1 MREKDDPQR
10 MSWDTADENRYEQ
23 TIAMKIPGYAHMHD
37 LMERLLAASLM
48 NGPQARLLVVG
59 AGGGKEV
66 TLLGSRHPEWSF
78 TGIDLS
84 EPMLQL
90 AARRVA
96 ELKLESRVNLRMTSI
111 EAMSEEVMYD
121 GATCMLMLHFV
132 QGLEAKKRLLHNLA
146 AKLKP
151 GSPLLIAAV
160 NADLHSPAYATIMNA
175 WREHMLHVGITLDE
189 WERFADS
196 LRRESDPISSEV
208 MVQLLKECWFA
219 DITRYF
225 GSFWVEGYYARR
237 I

>member
-23 TIAMKIPGYAHMHD
+23 SIAMKIPGYAHMHD
-37 LMERLLAASLM
+37 LMERLLAASLI
-48 NGPQARLLVVG
+48 NQPKARLLVVG

-66 TLLGSRHPEWSF
+66 TLLGSRHSEWSF
-78 TGIDLS
+78 TGVDLS

-90 AARRVA
+90 AAKRVA
-96 ELKLESRVNLRMTSI
+96 ELNLESRVELRKTSI
-111 EAMSEEVMYD
+111 EAMTEEGVYD

-132 QGLEAKKRLLHNLA
+132 QDLEAKKRLLHNLA

-151 GSPLLIAAV
+151 GSPLVIAAV
-160 NADLHSPAYATIMNA
+160 NADLHSPAYTTMMNA
-175 WREHMLHVGITLDE
+175 WREHMLHVGITADE

-196 LRRESDPISSEV
+196 LGRESDPISSEM
-208 MVQLLKECWFA
+208 MVQLLKECGFA

>member
-1 MREKDDPQR
+1 MRENDDSQR

-23 TIAMKIPGYAHMHD
+23 SIAMKIPGYAHMHD

-48 NGPQARLLVVG
+48 NQPQARLIIVG
-59 AGGGKEV
+59 AGGGKEI
-66 TLLGSRHPEWSF
+66 TLLGNRHPEWSF

-96 ELKLESRVNLRMTSI
+96 ELKLESRVDLRMTSI
-111 EAMSEEVMYD
+111 EAMLEEVMYD
-121 GATCMLMLHFV
+121 GATCMLMLHFI
-132 QGLEAKKRLLHNLA
+132 QGLEAKKRLLHSLA
-146 AKLKP
+146 AKLKS
-151 GSPLLIAAV
+151 GAPLVIAAV
-160 NADLHSPAYATIMNA
+160 NADLHAPANATIMNA
-175 WREHMLHVGITLDE
+175 WREHMLHAGITVDE

-196 LRRESDPISSEV
+196 LGQESDPISSEV
-208 MVQLLKECWFA
+208 MIQLLQECGFT

>member
-10 MSWDTADENRYEQ
+10 ISWDTADENRYEQ
-23 TIAMKIPGYAHMHD
+23 SIAMKIPGYAHMHD

-48 NGPQARLLVVG
+48 NQPQARLLIVG

-66 TLLGSRHPEWSF
+66 TLLGRRHPEWSF

-96 ELKLESRVNLRMTSI
+96 ELELESRVDLRMTSI
-111 EAMSEEVMYD
+111 EAMSEEEMYD

-132 QGLEAKKRLLHNLA
+132 QSLEAKKRLLHSLA

-175 WREHMLHVGITLDE
+175 WREHMLLAGITVDE

-196 LRRESDPISSEV
+196 LGQESDPISSEV
-208 MVQLLKECWFA
+208 MIQLLQECGFT